1 MVQGRWLHLVLCTIS
16 TLSSGTLACQS
27 SSKCGSGPVRPAEG
41 ALTDFH
47 MQPAVYDGFEV
58 MAPESCTALRTLL
71 VVKGLGTETF
81 WVSSEPCRNP
91 GGLDAS
97 GLDTCGPT
105 LRGVLEEARQRLGA
119 DGAYTAQIGWRVS
132 QPACDLG
139 QVLPSQYLHLD
150 RWQEADAAVSY
161 VGEALRVRNLG
172 ESVTVVVEPAVV
184 NCAS

>member
-1 MVQGRWLHLVLCTIS
+1 MVQRRWLHLVLCTVS

-27 SSKCGSGPVRPAEG
+27 SSKCGSGGVQPAEG
-41 ALTDFH
+41 AVTDFH

-58 MAPESCTALRTLL
+58 RAPEICTALRTVL

-97 GLDTCGPT
+97 GPDTCGPT
-105 LRGVLEEARQRLGA
+105 LYGVLEEARHRLGA
-119 DGAYTAQIGWRVS
+119 DGAYTAEVGRSVS
-132 QPACDLG
+132 QPACDSG
-139 QVLPSQYLHLD
+139 QVLPSRYLHID

-161 VGEALRVRNLG
+161 LGEALRVRNVG
-172 ESVTVVVEPAVV
+172 ESASVIVEPAVV
-184 NCAS
+184 NCPS